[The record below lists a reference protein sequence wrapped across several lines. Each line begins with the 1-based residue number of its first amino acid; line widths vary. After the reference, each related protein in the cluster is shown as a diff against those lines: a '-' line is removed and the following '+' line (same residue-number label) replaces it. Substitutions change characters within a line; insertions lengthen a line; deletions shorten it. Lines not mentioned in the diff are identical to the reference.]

1 MSGRIQV
8 QVWYHDD
15 RNELVVNLLAADD
28 LAFRDEG
35 ELIKHKNFF
44 LKMLCHFLI
53 IWYFINTKAMGF
65 GKLPEAYAKV
75 NFAPK
80 RSVNFFLILYV

>member
-28 LAFRDEG
+28 LALRDEG
-35 ELIKHKNFF
+35 ELSRLKHTFKSFY
-44 LKMLCHFLI
+44 KH
-53 IWYFINTKAMGF
+53 
-65 GKLPEAYAKV
+65 
-75 NFAPK
+75 
-80 RSVNFFLILYV
+80 LILILSLT